1 MAWVGSMKLV
11 ISGQKIKLTVSGI
24 TIQTSKGTL
33 TFLYITVRV
42 LIAVVWFHCTMP
54 VHMATLK

>member
-1 MAWVGSMKLV
+1 MKLV